1 MLNAFVFIVLPYT
14 ALALFLFVTPY
25 RYFSN
30 RLTWSA
36 YSTQFL
42 ERKALY
48 WGSNPWHYGILPVV
62 AAHFLG
68 IVAPGAM
75 KSLLASSR
83 VLILLESLGL
93 GLGLFALFGCLVL
106 LARRLATPILMPVT
120 NTSDRLLLVLLL
132 LQAAT
137 GVWIGSF
144 MRWGSQWYL
153 HTAVPYFH
161 SLLLFHPQVGY
172 MADFP
177 LVFKLHAA
185 GGFLIVAL
193 LPFTKL
199 VHLLYLPVGF
209 LKDPPILYRWRTPKT
224 GSRGLDGI
232 L

>member
-1 MLNAFVFIVLPYT
+1 MLNVFLFVVLPYA

-42 ERKALY
+42 EQKALY
-48 WGSNPWHYGILPVV
+48 WGSNPWHYGIIPVV
-62 AAHFLG
+62 LAHFLG
-68 IVAPGAM
+68 IIAPGPM
-75 KSLLASSR
+75 RTILANQQA
-83 VLILLESLGL
+83 LILLESIGL

-106 LARRLATPILMPVT
+106 MVRRAQTPLLKPVT
-120 NTSDRLLLVLLL
+120 STMDWVLLFL
-132 LQAAT
+132 LTVQAAT
-137 GVWIGSF
+137 GVYMGLF

-153 HTAVPYFH
+153 HTAVPYLH
-161 SLLLFHPQVGY
+161 SLLVFNPRIEFV
-172 MADFP
+172 ADFP

-185 GGFLIVAL
+185 GAFLIVAL

-209 LKDPPILYRWRTPKT
+209 LKDPPILYRWRSPMT
-224 GSRGLDGI
+224 GK
-232 L
+232 

>member
-1 MLNAFVFIVLPYT
+1 MLNALIFIVLPYV
-14 ALALFLFVTPY
+14 ALALVLFVTPY

-42 ERKALY
+42 EQKALF
-48 WGSNPWHYGILPVV
+48 WGSNPWHYGIIPVV
-62 AAHFLG
+62 LAHFLG
-68 IVAPGAM
+68 VIAPGPM
-75 KSLLASSR
+75 KVLLANQR
-83 VLILLESLGL
+83 ALVLLESIGL

-106 LARRLATPILMPVT
+106 MARRAQTPLLKPVT
-120 NTSDRLLLVLLL
+120 SAVDWVLLVVLTV
-132 LQAAT
+132 QAAS
-137 GVWIGSF
+137 GVYLGLF

-161 SLLLFHPQVGY
+161 SLLVFNPQIEFV
-172 MADFP
+172 ADFP

-209 LKDPPILYRWRTPKT
+209 LRDPPILYRWRAPK
-224 GSRGLDGI
+224 GGEQR
-232 L
+232 